1 MWSIRPYFVI
11 CTLLY
16 WLTQCDKTHW
26 TFPPCRLCLWP
37 RRATSQ
43 HNPPS
48 TVVWKSDPESSSV
61 RMTCAAMTWL
71 LVLPLMLLCVRD
83 SFSLFLPD
91 SKELRQ
97 LLSRYEEGT
106 DETSNTSG
114 NRTRRSIRWSDRE
127 EILQLHNKLRGGVY
141 PTASNMEHMVR
152 HVPLPQWPISPLW
165 SINKDHYQL
174 FSLASPHRECVSKRR
189 SLKWG
194 RWLGFKVFFHP
205 EKVVIKKKQA
215 FLSAGNMQ

>member
-1 MWSIRPYFVI
+1 MPIFCNLYSTFLTHTVWHDPLNISSLQVVSA
-11 CTLLY
+11 TLTSDVQ
-16 WLTQCDKTHW
+16 TQ
-26 TFPPCRLCLWP
+26 P
-37 RRATSQ
+37 A
-43 HNPPS
+43 
-48 TVVWKSDPESSSV
+48 TVVWKSDPGSSSV
-61 RMTCAAMTWL
+61 RMTCAATAWL

-83 SFSLFLPD
+83 SSSLFLPD

-165 SINKDHYQL
+165 SINKDHYQPF
-174 FSLASPHRECVSKRR
+174 FSLASPHRELDVNVS
-189 SLKWG
+189 
-194 RWLGFKVFFHP
+194 
-205 EKVVIKKKQA
+205 A
-215 FLSAGNMQ
+215 SAAVWNEAGD